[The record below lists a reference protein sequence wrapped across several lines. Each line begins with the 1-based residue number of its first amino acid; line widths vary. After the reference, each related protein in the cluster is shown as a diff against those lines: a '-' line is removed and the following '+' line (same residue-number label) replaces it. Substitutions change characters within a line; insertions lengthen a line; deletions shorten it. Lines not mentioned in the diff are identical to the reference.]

1 MSPARVTWGEGGVGC
16 GGGSSFPTYLKAFY
30 VVGDHV
36 AADRVVGHR
45 VVDSRDPVRADPGR
59 MSGARPVLSWLSRVT
74 CGGPPGLN
82 GDGMDVGSGA
92 RMSVDGAG
100 TQHGDGGAD
109 EPGWDVDPDDESGAA
124 VIATVG
130 RQIKA
135 WRESAGMRAG
145 EFGVAI
151 GYGEDLVYKV
161 EGGRRIPRPEF
172 LDRADE
178 VLRAGGKLAA
188 MKRDVAEVRYPK
200 KVRDLA
206 KMEAKAVELAAY
218 GNHNIHGLLQTETY
232 MRALLATRRPAYSRP
247 ELERMVEARMARRSV
262 FEREPA
268 PEFSFVQEEV
278 TLRRPIGGT
287 MVLRQQL
294 ERLVEVGNLPNVE
307 IQVMPTCRGDHP
319 GTGGRIQVLKFGDGS
334 AVGRTDNEFA
344 GRPVSDP
351 KQLRILELRY
361 GIIRARALSPGESLA
376 FIEQVLGET

>member
-1 MSPARVTWGEGGVGC
+1 
-16 GGGSSFPTYLKAFY
+16 
-30 VVGDHV
+30 
-36 AADRVVGHR
+36 
-45 VVDSRDPVRADPGR
+45 
-59 MSGARPVLSWLSRVT
+59 
-74 CGGPPGLN
+74 
-82 GDGMDVGSGA
+82 
-92 RMSVDGAG
+92 MSVDEVG
-100 TQHGDGGAD
+100 TARRDDGAD
-109 EPGWDVDPDDESGAA
+109 EPGWDVDPEDESGVAVVAA
-124 VIATVG
+124 VG

-135 WRESAGMRAG
+135 WREAAGMRAG
-145 EFGVAI
+145 EFGAAI

-178 VLRAGGKLAA
+178 VLGAGGKLAL
-188 MKRDVAEVRYPK
+188 MKRELAEARYPK

-206 KMEAKAVELAAY
+206 KLEAKAVELAAY
-218 GNHNIHGLLQTETY
+218 GNHNLHGLLQTEAYT
-232 MRALLATRRPAYSRP
+232 RALLATRRPAYSD
-247 ELERMVEARMARRSV
+247 EDLERMVDARMARRSV
-262 FEREPA
+262 FARDPA

-278 TLRRPIGGT
+278 TLRRPVGGT

-294 ERLVEVGNLPNVE
+294 NRLLEVAQLRNVE

-361 GIIRARALSPGESLA
+361 GIIRARALSPEESLA